1 MRRPKTSTKSRARR
15 VATKSDPH
23 RFDDLFFEFGPIAL
37 RRFFGGE
44 GIYAG
49 DVMIGMVFGDT
60 IYFKTDDRTI
70 KTFRKEGSLPFTFK
84 KRGTEIIETTWFSL
98 PERLYDDPE
107 ELAYWA
113 RETLKVANASPQTLK
128 KRKAAEAKLPRRE
141 RHKRQ
146 FSRARARTPG

>member
-1 MRRPKTSTKSRARR
+1 VTAKT
-15 VATKSDPH
+15 DPR

-49 DVMIGMVFGDT
+49 SLMIGMVFGDT
-60 IYFKTDDRTI
+60 IYFKTDDQTI
-70 KTFRKEGSLPFTFK
+70 KAFRKEGSLPFIFK

-107 ELAYWA
+107 ELAHWA
-113 RETLKVANASPQTLK
+113 RDALKVASASPQAVLK
-128 KRKAAEAKLPRRE
+128 ARKRAEAKLPRRE

-146 FSRARARTPG
+146 RSRARARTPG